1 MSVFDTSGAI
11 AWLQGFADPVIRA
24 SRKFSTRE
32 RLEFYTVLA
41 DLLDDTKGRTSILHI
56 FIRDSQRYAGT
67 PRGVLSKHWA
77 EQFEASGAS
86 LREAWSGTLPA
97 EEVNMIGVAEK
108 GGSEATIVAL
118 RDLARV
124 GEVIRKARVEFM
136 LTVLVG
142 CLGVLIAAAML
153 LAMPFFF
160 APYLK
165 QTFGFVPVE
174 YYGKMT
180 RGYFGVA
187 AFIETSWFIFV
198 TVLGA
203 GMWWLAWALPNWT
216 GPGRLQAED
225 RFLIFKLYRDFRG
238 SIFLAMFASL
248 TKSRGGAVT
257 NQREALV
264 MMQMN
269 AVPWL
274 AWKIRLMLDKLD
286 EEGGLD
292 ASMLDVG
299 VVDKPVYFLFSDIF
313 EARGAAAGLAAA
325 GRRSEERATTAI
337 AARAKV
343 IRWASLFSSLGIVVV
358 LLGWQNAVIYEFKGS
373 MTAYINSR

>member
-1 MSVFDTSGAI
+1 MSVFNI
-11 AWLQGFADPVIRA
+11 QGVVDWFKGWTDPVTRA
-24 SRKFSTRE
+24 SRAFSTRD
-32 RLEFYTVLA
+32 RLEFYSVLA
-41 DLLDDTKGRTSILHI
+41 DLLDDTQGRTSILQI
-56 FIRDSQRYAGT
+56 FIRDAGRYAGT
-67 PRGVLSKHWA
+67 PRGVLSRHWS
-77 EQFEASGAS
+77 ERYEASGAS
-86 LREAWSGTLPA
+86 LREAWYGTLPD

-108 GGSEATIVAL
+108 GGSEATIMAL

-124 GEVIRKARVEFM
+124 GEVIRKSRIEFM
-136 LTVLVG
+136 TTVVVG
-142 CLGVLIAAAML
+142 VVAISIATTML

-165 QTFGFVPVE
+165 KTFGFVPPE
-174 YYGKMT
+174 YYGRLT
-180 RGYFGVA
+180 RGFFGLA
-187 AFIETSWFIFV
+187 NAIENSWFIL
-198 TVLGA
+198 LGLA
-203 GMWWLAWALPNWT
+203 GALVWWIAWALPNWV
-216 GPGRLQAED
+216 GAGRAKAEE

-248 TKSRGGAVT
+248 TKSRGGATT
-257 NQREALV
+257 NQREALM
-264 MMQMN
+264 MMQVD
-269 AVPWL
+269 AAPWL
-274 AWKIRLMLDKLD
+274 GWKIRLMLDRID

-325 GRRSEERATTAI
+325 GRRSEERATTTI

-343 IRWASLFSSLGIVVV
+343 LRWASLFASLGIVIV
-358 LLGWQNAVIYEFKGS
+358 LLGWQNAVVYEFKGA